1 MFFLIL
7 RPGNNFT
14 PSMLI
19 RRTIW
24 AAALAVVAGSV
35 FVACNKDEK
44 EDDNTGNAVVSIFA
58 QNESFDAEGKATV
71 NLAVSG
77 DATEDIVT
85 TIAVG
90 SQAEEGFT
98 AVAAAAV
105 TVESSVTIAKGT
117 KSVSVD
123 VTVDLSKVSDGQE
136 AVITIAAAKGA
147 KVDETAHTA
156 YIKVNASNSYGPKPE
171 EGASEWSIIGTV
183 LGTNWDTDFV
193 AAETDGIYVVKN
205 VTLTADS
212 KFKFR
217 YQKDWTVNRG
227 GVFAEF
233 GKGFECTQNGP
244 DITVGTEGVYD
255 IYYNSKLEQIGV
267 VTTGGEI
274 EWVSAG
280 PAGTLDWTVEYKGC
294 QWVEGY
300 YAYGQLEVFEVSN
313 TDVEKYYHVLYVDLS
328 EDDDVAALIAED
340 AKVFFATLQEDIDSY
355 IAAEMEEYDES
366 FDEAVPYVLY
376 NEENDGTQIMFYGAA
391 AGNYQLAVLP
401 ITVDFEK
408 ETAKLD
414 GTYKIINVTKTED
427 ALEIYPWFE
436 SYNKRSDWG
445 TEWDGWVE
453 GYEGSYYWVAGQASG
468 AAYVAVDSYT
478 DDELVEYYDGNMVD
492 MYNYTA
498 SNIADYVAAGYE
510 MEDLAYYGLVSEVES
525 DGSFEDH
532 LSTYDLTG
540 LTNVYIIAFDAEGN
554 ILADYGVSEIEI
566 PEYVEDPIEWA
577 ERTDW
582 ALNYDAT
589 VDTGDTTYSQAVV
602 ITACDADYFVT
613 TICDA
618 GSSQEYTLDEIGADA
633 LYYVTLYGAY
643 GYTVDDLAEYG
654 IVHTS
659 VPAVEGWTGLEN
671 GMEAYVFGITN
682 AGKLTGEW
690 HMEVLTGIEEV
701 PVEPLELQLVSDWT
715 VTLVGGIYADD
726 EGEDVI
732 NIESN
737 LPGIKYYLM
746 EENTQDDLDNYYGG
760 TVDGLISDYDAFIAT
775 YIKQG
780 YTIGEL
786 AYSAEDPQESIYVYN
801 PGIQTTVYVI
811 EFDES
816 GAATGRYGACA
827 VTMPEASASIA
838 KASVR
843 KHQAGKSLRV
853 VKSVKG
859 QAQANRPVLQK
870 KVRKA
875 INTSRYMSVG
885 RSQKAAANTRKIRK
899 AVLR

>member
-1 MFFLIL
+1 MA
-7 RPGNNFT
+7 T
-14 PSMLI
+14 
-19 RRTIW
+19 
-24 AAALAVVAGSV
+24 ALAAVAGLV
-35 FVACNKDEK
+35 FVSCNKDEK
-44 EDDNTGNAVVSIFA
+44 EDETTGNAVVSIFA
-58 QNESFDAEGKATV
+58 QNETFSNEGKATV

-77 DATEDIVT
+77 DAAEDIVA

-98 AVAAAAV
+98 AVAASAL
-105 TVESSVTIAKGT
+105 TVENSITIAKGT

-136 AVITIAAAKGA
+136 AVLTIAAAKGA

-156 YIKVNASNSYGPKPE
+156 YIKVNASGSYGPKPE

-205 VTLTADS
+205 VTLAADS

-274 EWVSAG
+274 EWASAG
-280 PAGTLDWTVEYKGC
+280 PVGTLDWTVEYKGC
-294 QWVEGY
+294 QWIEGY

-313 TDVEKYYHVLYVDLS
+313 TDVEKYYHVLYLDLS

-340 AKVFFATLQEDIDSY
+340 AKVFFATLQEDIDSS
-355 IAAEMEEYDES
+355 IAEEMEAYDET

-376 NEENDGTQIMFYGAA
+376 NEENDGTEILFYGAT

-401 ITVDFEK
+401 VTVDFEK

-414 GTYKIINVTKTED
+414 GTYKIINVTKTDD
-427 ALEIYPWFE
+427 ALAIYPWFE
-436 SYNKRSDWG
+436 SYNKRNDWS

-453 GYEGSYYWVAGQASG
+453 GKEGSYYWVTGQASG

-510 MEDLAYYGLVSEVES
+510 MEELAYYGLVSEVEG
-525 DGSFEDH
+525 DGSFEDY

-566 PEYVEDPIEWA
+566 PEYVEDPIEWN

-602 ITACDADYFVT
+602 VTACDADYFVT
-613 TICDA
+613 SIWDA
-618 GSSQEYTLDEIGADA
+618 GSSQEYTLDEISADA
-633 LYYVTLYGAY
+633 LYYVNLYGSY
-643 GYTVDDLAEYG
+643 GYTVDDLVEYD
-654 IVHTS
+654 IVHNS
-659 VPAVEGWTGLEN
+659 VPAVEGWKGLEN
-671 GMEAYVFGITN
+671 GLEAYVFGITS

-690 HMEVLTGIEEV
+690 HMETLTGIEEV
-701 PVEPLELQLVSDWT
+701 PQEELEMTLQTNWS
-715 VTLVGGIYADD
+715 VTPVGEAYLD
-726 EGEDVI
+726 EDEYDVI
-732 NIESN
+732 DIEVDC
-737 LPGIKYYLM
+737 PGILWYAV
-746 EENTQDDLDNYYGG
+746 EEDTPDDLDTYY
-760 TVDGLISDYDAFIAT
+760 DGSIAGFALSL
-775 YIKQG
+775 QE
-780 YTIGEL
+780 EL
-786 AYSAEDPQESIYVYN
+786 ADYLGTYTMDDLLYSGADPMPSTYVYN
-801 PGIQTTVYVI
+801 FDTPTTIYIV
-811 EFDES
+811 EFDED
-816 GAATGRYGACA
+816 GKATGRYGATDVTIPTPSSTSSKVA
-827 VTMPEASASIA
+827 VRMHRSA
-838 KASVR
+838 
-843 KHQAGKSLRV
+843 KHNSLRV
-853 VKSVKG
+853 SKRQPVK
-859 QAQANRPVLQK
+859 AQANRPVLQK

-885 RSQKAAANTRKIRK
+885 RSQKAAANTQKIRK